1 MERGKQVLEPA
12 NGSEENWLQEVSQS
26 PSPDCLNPS
35 VKQQYG
41 EALEIPQL
49 LPRTAEPNINCC
61 LWSASGALDRRRE
74 GNASI
79 ILLTPVP
86 GRVLG
91 TASHLTESPLGNNSS
106 GGCSG
111 GSTARRDGE
120 GAVPGRWHGVGHG
133 KGNQVSARVKTPG
146 CPHPASG
153 GSFNAGLA
161 GEGVKTAQLRA

>member
-1 MERGKQVLEPA
+1 MERGKRVLEPA
-12 NGSEENWLQEVSQS
+12 NGSEENWLQEVSRS
-26 PSPDCLNPS
+26 PSPDCLNPP

-133 KGNQVSARVKTPG
+133 ESKPGVSEGKNTWLPSRS
-146 CPHPASG
+146 SG
-153 GSFNAGLA
+153 W
-161 GEGVKTAQLRA
+161 QL